1 MYWHLLTQQSMS
13 ILRKAIQEGKDPR
26 EDPDLRKYW
35 VLIDEASQQILISEL
50 EALNLTFEKDSIPI
64 GDKQ

>member
-64 GDKQ
+64 GDEQ